1 MNNYDN
7 TKDQN
12 YVQVSKGKHPHFVTQ
27 KARTEELEAT
37 MQLLAIS
44 Q

>member
-7 TKDQN
+7 QN
-12 YVQVSKGKHPHFVTQ
+12 YVQSVQKSILKGMTQ

-37 MQLLAIS
+37 TKTLAIS